1 MKIGSSELS
10 HTGQNKIEQGNM
22 PIYSEPIYSYP
33 TSPPMRGA
41 SSINALASPLTL
53 HRSINN
59 KENFANM
66 YAHRKQQSQQLNLYG
81 TLPRAQIRRRQPLK
95 IVDSEN
101 SETDDTSNDIPLTK
115 ATTFFKYSDDQ
126 DYYGERRGELNQNIQ
141 SLENPEQIINARNLG
156 NYATFRYHRS
166 GVPQHPYFQ
175 HHPSLLCGP
184 MVPLQIGSPLHHP
197 SLMGQRQSTPMSQW
211 SRDDLHLILS
221 SEREGGLNGSSG
233 KKGLESKNQFKS
245 QIRKLENRQQKIS
258 RSFEQ
263 LVELTEPDD
272 DTEEEDGKK
281 SLPSLVPLPKAN
293 NSNSNFSSNANDKM
307 HEALSINSGLQH
319 EYNVDDL
326 MNSSVRCSSS
336 DIDSSAN
343 DTR

>member
-1 MKIGSSELS
+1 MLTHSGSS
-10 HTGQNKIEQGNM
+10 GDQGSM

-33 TSPPMRGA
+33 ASPPMRGA
-41 SSINALASPLTL
+41 SSIAALSSPMNF
-53 HRSINN
+53 HRPLAPFEPRENQTSM
-59 KENFANM
+59 KEE
-66 YAHRKQQSQQLNLYG
+66 AHKMNIYG
-81 TLPRAQIRRRQPLK
+81 TLPRAQIRRRQPLQR
-95 IVDSEN
+95 IDSEN
-101 SETDDTSNDIPLTK
+101 SETDDASKTLHLTK
-115 ATTFFKYSDDQ
+115 ATTFFNDKDDQ
-126 DYYGERRGELNQNIQ
+126 DFYGVNNLDLNQNIQ
-141 SLENPEQIINARNLG
+141 SLESSEQIINARNLG
-156 NYATFRYHRS
+156 NYATFRYHRAT
-166 GVPQHPYFQ
+166 GGLPQPSYFQ
-175 HHPSLLCGP
+175 PYPSLLCGP
-184 MVPLQIGSPLHHP
+184 MVPLHVGSPLHHP
-197 SLMGQRQSTPMSQW
+197 SLLTQQQQSTPMSQW

-233 KKGLESKNQFKS
+233 KIGLESKNQFKS

-293 NSNSNFSSNANDKM
+293 NSNSNFSSNANDNM
-307 HEALSINSGLQH
+307 HEALSVNSGLQH